1 MEEHVIQRIVLINKV
16 PAHFRV
22 YPPVTGLNLKKIILQ
37 ISIKGFLLTVM

>member
-1 MEEHVIQRIVLINKV
+1 MEEYVIQKIVLRNKV

-22 YPPVTGLNLKKIILQ
+22 YPPVTGFNLEKVILQ